1 MQMQIFPNAT
11 PVTRR
16 DFDAGSVLALA
27 SFGTVAR
34 ANTVIGKALEVR
46 GEVNRKQQESAEV
59 LAVGG
64 DVLDNDL
71 IATGKDSFASLQLGE
86 DTSLLLGSETEL
98 LIDSFIAGQGGTI
111 ELGTGQVVF
120 DRPEGLP
127 KIDLSM
133 RTAFGMIGVRGT
145 KFFAG
150 PNRGVFAVFVEHG
163 LVEVTGGGVTR
174 EVGMGEGVEI
184 AQPGAAP
191 SEVTAWGQERIN
203 EAYASAGAR

>member
-1 MQMQIFPNAT
+1 M
-11 PVTRR
+11 VTIL
-16 DFDAGSVLALA
+16 SEVKVL
-27 SFGTVAR
+27 
-34 ANTVIGKALEVR
+34 
-46 GEVNRKQQESAEV
+46 
-59 LAVGG
+59 
-64 DVLDNDL
+64 
-71 IATGKDSFASLQLGE
+71 
-86 DTSLLLGSETEL
+86 
-98 LIDSFIAGQGGTI
+98 
-111 ELGTGQVVF
+111 
-120 DRPEGLP
+120 GLP